1 MNDVGFI
8 FLMFFMVVGGTCSIA
23 LFVQLLQCC
32 LLRFCD
38 KKEKVSNLQIRA
50 VPAIENPIAGTART
64 TGNTGTVGTTKT
76 ENSPIEISIEEDPK
90 N

>member
-1 MNDVGFI
+1 MDDVAFI

-23 LFVQLLQCC
+23 LCVQVLQFC

-38 KKEKVSNLQIRA
+38 NKEKVNVLQIRT
-50 VPAIENPIAGTART
+50 VENPI
-64 TGNTGTVGTTKT
+64 VGTTGKDKL
-76 ENSPIEISIEEDPK
+76 EISSIEEDPK

>member
-1 MNDVGFI
+1 MDDVGFI

-23 LFVQLLQCC
+23 LCIQVLQCC

-38 KKEKVSNLQIRA
+38 TKEKVNVLQIRS
-50 VPAIENPIAGTART
+50 IENPM
-64 TGNTGTVGTTKT
+64 VGTTIQVGTDGTTIK
-76 ENSPIEISIEEDPK
+76 IEEIPVEEDPK

>member
-1 MNDVGFI
+1 MDDVGFI

-23 LFVQLLQCC
+23 LFIQLLQCC

-38 KKEKVSNLQIRA
+38 TKEKVNVLQIRS
-50 VPAIENPIAGTART
+50 IENPM
-64 TGNTGTVGTTKT
+64 VGTTVQVGTTGTDGTTIKI
-76 ENSPIEISIEEDPK
+76 EEISIEEDPK